1 MFLNHFPSS
10 TTVQTHGITCGQ
22 RVGRKRSATSARQ
35 TPQVFHILHA
45 KYFTIGTPIKAL
57 RIFCSTYPSKRRPR
71 NRRRL
76 LDLPTA
82 ADSKLAQHD
91 DGSCCVLVTSKSPE
105 NAFMNAWLRCLERL
119 EAECTPDAFH
129 AWLKP
134 LQAVE
139 TTSSLTLLAPNR
151 FVVDTVKEKYLT
163 RIVELTQHFQ
173 GSQDFKVLLELGTL
187 EKQPAV
193 ERRLTAAEGVVPATQ
208 SATHDARVKT
218 VQYISHLDASYTF
231 DMFVEGKSNQL
242 GRAAAMQVALN
253 PGVAYNP
260 LLLYGGTGLGKTHLM
275 HAAGNLMAQRQP
287 GMRVM
292 YLRSEQFFA
301 AMMKALAD
309 KSMDA
314 FKRQFHTVQALLIDD
329 IQFFA
334 GKDRTQEEFFHTF
347 NALFELKQQIIL
359 TCDKFPREV
368 ENLEPRLKS
377 RLGWG
382 LSVAIEP
389 PDFETRAAILFAKAE
404 QKGVV
409 LPQNVAFLMARRMRS
424 NVRDLEGAL
433 NTLAARANLTNQP
446 ITEDFAQ
453 EALRDLLR
461 AQQAVISIS
470 NIQKVV
476 ADYFQIRVSDLH
488 SPRRTQS
495 LVRPRQLAMALA
507 RELTEH
513 SLPEIGEAFGGR
525 DHTTVMHAC
534 REVKKRVGG
543 DPKTREDWDK
553 LMRRLAE

>member
-1 MFLNHFPSS
+1 
-10 TTVQTHGITCGQ
+10 
-22 RVGRKRSATSARQ
+22 
-35 TPQVFHILHA
+35 
-45 KYFTIGTPIKAL
+45 
-57 RIFCSTYPSKRRPR
+57 
-71 NRRRL
+71 
-76 LDLPTA
+76 
-82 ADSKLAQHD
+82 
-91 DGSCCVLVTSKSPE
+91 
-105 NAFMNAWLRCLERL
+105 MNAWLRCLERL

-139 TTSSLTLLAPNR
+139 TPSSLTLLAPNR
-151 FVVDTVKEKYLT
+151 FVVDTVKEKYLR

-173 GSQDFKVLLELGTL
+173 GSQDFIVLLELGTL

-193 ERRLTAAEGVVPATQ
+193 ERRLTAAEGVVPTTQ
-208 SATHDARVKT
+208 SASNDARVKPA
-218 VQYISHLDASYTF
+218 QCISHLDASYTF
-231 DMFVEGKSNQL
+231 DTFVEGKSNQL
-242 GRAAAMQVALN
+242 GRAAALQVALN

-275 HAAGNLMAQRQP
+275 HAAGNLIAQRQP

-433 NTLAARANLTNQP
+433 NTLAARANLTNQA

>member
-1 MFLNHFPSS
+1 MPMN
-10 TTVQTHGITCGQ
+10 VW
-22 RVGRKRSATSARQ
+22 
-35 TPQVFHILHA
+35 
-45 KYFTIGTPIKAL
+45 
-57 RIFCSTYPSKRRPR
+57 SK
-71 NRRRL
+71 
-76 LDLPTA
+76 
-82 ADSKLAQHD
+82 
-91 DGSCCVLVTSKSPE
+91 
-105 NAFMNAWLRCLERL
+105 CLERL
-119 EAECTPDAFH
+119 EAECSADAFH
-129 AWLKP
+129 AWIKP
-134 LQAVE
+134 LQTIE
-139 TTSSLTLLAPNR
+139 TSNSLTLLAPNR
-151 FVVDTVKEKYLT
+151 FVIETVQEKYLQKIT
-163 RIVELTQHFQ
+163 ELVRHYAVET
-173 GSQDFKVLLELGTL
+173 DFAVQLELGAL
-187 EKQPAV
+187 EKAPA
-193 ERRLTAAEGVVPATQ
+193 LTRTVAADHGVALQNRGT
-208 SATHDARVKT
+208 SSDAAQKL
-218 VQYISHLDASYTF
+218 VQFPSHLDTSYTF
-231 DMFVEGKSNQL
+231 DTFVEGKSNQL

-253 PGVAYNP
+253 PGMAYNP

-287 GMRVM
+287 GMRVL

-301 AMMKALAD
+301 AMMKALSD

-359 TCDKFPREV
+359 TCDRFPREV

-476 ADYFQIRVSDLH
+476 ADYFQLRVSDLH

-495 LVRPRQLAMALA
+495 LVRPRQMAMALA

-534 REVKKRVGG
+534 KEVKKRVGG